1 MEGTKKLFIENRL
14 YYCPVYLLRNSCDD
28 IIIGPFKKAD
38 LPDGTAVLDN
48 LSDILNV
55 SKVQDEAVR

>member
-1 MEGTKKLFIENRL
+1 M
-14 YYCPVYLLRNSCDD
+14 
-28 IIIGPFKKAD
+28 AD

-55 SKVQDEAVR
+55 SKVQDEVVR

>member
-1 MEGTKKLFIENRL
+1 MENSL

-55 SKVQDEAVR
+55 SKVQDEVVR

>member
-1 MEGTKKLFIENRL
+1 M
-14 YYCPVYLLRNSCDD
+14 
-28 IIIGPFKKAD
+28 AD

-55 SKVQDEAVR
+55 FKVQDEVVR